1 VVSGT
6 IGRLGRSFLHPQLV
20 LAGYVYELTQSNA
33 LVGLLTTVNEAGMLG
48 PQLYVSSLIE
58 HRPRKLPSFMAM
70 HVARTIAL
78 VGIVAGIWLSI
89 ANVTTGL
96 GVFFAATF
104 VYRIAH
110 GAGGLAFMDIIG
122 KTIDP
127 RRIGGLLAWRA
138 LLGGTLAL
146 VAGFLAVQPALQR
159 MTFPSNYAL
168 LAAGGAA
175 LTAVSGIAIFFARED
190 PMAKTPKRR
199 NLSGVIRGGLG
210 DLRADRNY
218 RLLLALRVLM
228 RANGLTLAFYVPYGI
243 ERLGASGM
251 AGVFIGVTSAS
262 QLASSPFWGR
272 MSGTRGNR
280 ICLVWVGVL
289 YALSP
294 LAVLA
299 ATRVPDLVAW
309 SPPWL
314 GFTLT
319 APLAVYLLA
328 LALFG
333 FAHQGNI
340 IARNAFVVETAP
352 PDRRPSYIAFLNTV
366 SVPMTFLPAIAG
378 WAIGGSTSGLDG
390 LFVGVCVTGILTL
403 IAAAGLEDVRG
414 APTS

>member
-1 VVSGT
+1 
-6 IGRLGRSFLHPQLV
+6 

-58 HRPRKLPSFMAM
+58 HRPRKMPSFVVM
-70 HVARTIAL
+70 HLARTVSL
-78 VGIVAGIWLSI
+78 VGIVAGIWLTM
-89 ANVTTGL
+89 ANVALGL
-96 GVFFAATF
+96 TVFFLATL
-104 VYRIAH
+104 VYRVAH

-122 KTIDP
+122 KTVDP

-138 LLGGTLAL
+138 LLGGVLAL
-146 VAGFLAVQPALQR
+146 VGGFLAVQPALR
-159 MTFPSNYAL
+159 HMGFPTNYAL

-175 LTAVSGIAIFFARED
+175 LTGISGFVMFLARED

-199 NLSGVIRGGLG
+199 NLSGVIRGGFD

-262 QLASSPFWGR
+262 QLASSPFWGW
-272 MSGTRGNR
+272 MSERRGNR
-280 ICLVWVGVL
+280 ICLVWVGAL

-299 ATRVPDLVAW
+299 ATRVPELLAW

-314 GFTLT
+314 GVDLT
-319 APLAVYLLA
+319 VPLAIYLLA

-390 LFVGVCVTGILTL
+390 LFAAVCVTGLLTL
-403 IAAAGLEDVRG
+403 LAALGLED
-414 APTS
+414 AHTTPDP